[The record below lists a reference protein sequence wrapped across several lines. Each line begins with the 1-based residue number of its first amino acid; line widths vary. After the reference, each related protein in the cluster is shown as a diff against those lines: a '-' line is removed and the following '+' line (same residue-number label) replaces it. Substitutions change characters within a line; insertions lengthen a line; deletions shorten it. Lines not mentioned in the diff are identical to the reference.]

1 MGKLKITYSAVI
13 VLLMCLG
20 SSVFS
25 AELRINEIE
34 VTGNVTLEPEEIF
47 SKIKLRRND
56 ILAEQTLADD
66 VKNIAELDGVEYA
79 YYNLDEV
86 EGGVNLT
93 YVVVEREVIRD
104 IIINGNKK
112 YRDKKLIKETGLKKG
127 EYLDRAEVGIAVDM
141 LKNFYIKK
149 GFPFVEISLDELKLN
164 NAVIEINIDEGS
176 KKIKTYKVYVQGN
189 EKLSDKYLLDRLESK
204 KKAFFFFKKTFN
216 KEYPQQDIEAIIEKC
231 RNKGFLDAEVTS
243 KVSFEPKEGRAD
255 ITFIVNEGTQYIV
268 SDVAVSGNSVFSNE
282 ELLSEMKLR
291 EDEPFGSDKEKHDTR
306 SLLDKYREIGYI
318 EADVTLTK
326 EFHQGNM
333 VACRYDIVENDRYR
347 VGRIT
352 ITGNENVHDKAV
364 RNVLD
369 DYGFKPGEWY
379 DGSLASGDGTGTLE
393 NDLKRAVYA
402 ESAVITPVESDAGT
416 KNAIVDI
423 TEGQT
428 GMIMFGAG
436 VNSSSGVIGQVIL
449 EQRNFDLFD
458 WPDSMS
464 EFLTGKAFRGAGQ
477 RLRLT
482 FEPGTEET
490 RYSATWT
497 DPYLNDMP
505 YELTVGSSS
514 FERDWEA
521 HTEKRLSGRFSLA
534 RRYDDGWTFGT
545 GFRAENVKTEDID
558 FDAPWQIF
566 DEEGNNNIY
575 GVQVFVTR
583 DTTDSRYTPTEG
595 DIFQTSLEGLAG
607 DYDFGKLEFTYR
619 FYHPLWED
627 ISGRKTVLASKLHY
641 GSVIGDAPTF
651 EKYYAGGTGNLRGF
665 EYRGVSPRGESKNI
679 PGRKKDPVGSDW
691 IFLANTEMSIPLS
704 SDMFSWLLFI
714 DSGTVETGRYRSA
727 AGTGIEIMIPQW
739 FGPVPMRFEFGIP
752 ITEDDTDDT
761 QVFSFSVGRLF

>member
-1 MGKLKITYSAVI
+1 MVKTKFVFSTAFFV
-13 VLLMCLG
+13 VMCLG
-20 SSVFS
+20 VRAFC
-25 AELRINEIE
+25 ADLRIAEIE
-34 VTGNVTLEPEEIF
+34 IAGNVTLTPAEIF
-47 SKIKLRRND
+47 TRIKLRSGD
-56 ILAEQTLADD
+56 FFSEQALADD
-66 VKNIAELDGVEYA
+66 VKNIAELEGVEYA
-79 YYNLDEV
+79 YYNIEDAD
-86 EGGVNLT
+86 GGVKLT

-104 IIINGNKK
+104 IVVNGNKK
-112 YRDKKLIKETGLKKG
+112 YRDNKLIKETGLKKG

-141 LKNFYIKK
+141 LRNFYIKK
-149 GFPFVEISLDELKLN
+149 GFPFVEISINELKLN

-176 KKIKTYKVYVQGN
+176 KKIKTRKVYVEGN
-189 EKLSDKYLLDRLESK
+189 NKLSDKYLLDRLESK

-216 KEYPQQDIEAIIEKC
+216 QDYPQQDIDAILEKC
-231 RNKGFLDAEVTS
+231 HNKGFLDAEVTS
-243 KVSFEPKEGRAD
+243 KVSFEPKQGSAD
-255 ITFIVNEGTQYIV
+255 ITFIVDEGVQYIV
-268 SDVAVSGNSVFSNE
+268 SDITISGNSIFSNE
-282 ELLSEMKLR
+282 ELAAEMKLQ
-291 EDEPFGSDKEKHDTR
+291 EGQPFGSDQEKHDTR
-306 SLLDKYREIGYI
+306 SILDKYREIGYI
-318 EADVTLTK
+318 DAEVALTK
-326 EFHQGNM
+326 DFHQENK
-333 VACRYDIVENDRYR
+333 VACRYDIVENNRYR

-402 ESAVITPVESDAGT
+402 ESAIITPVEAEAGV
-416 KNAIVDI
+416 KDAIVDI

-458 WPDSMS
+458 WPESMS
-464 EFLTGKAFRGAGQ
+464 EFFTGKAFRGAGQ

-505 YELTVGSSS
+505 YELSVGSSS

-545 GFRAENVKTEDID
+545 GFRGENVNTGSID
-558 FDAPWQIF
+558 FDAPREIF
-566 DEEGNNNIY
+566 DEEGSNNIY
-575 GVQVFVTR
+575 GMQVFLTR

-607 DYDFGKLEFTYR
+607 DYSFGKLEFTYR
-619 FYHPLWED
+619 LYHPLWED
-627 ISGRKTVLASKLHY
+627 ISGRRTVLASKVHF
-641 GSVIGDAPTF
+641 GSVLGDAPTF
-651 EKYYAGGTGNLRGF
+651 EKYYAGGTGSLRGF

-679 PGRKKDPVGSDW
+679 PGRKKDPVGGDW

-704 SDMFSWLLFI
+704 SDMFSWLLFL

-739 FGPVPMRFEFGIP
+739 FGPVPMRFELAMP
-752 ITEDDTDDT
+752 VTEDDTDNT